1 MAFDSIRDGR
11 SGKINA
17 AVVNPYVDLYEDV
30 PGHHGLHISI
40 NKNIYSD
47 LPGYDRYLTIY
58 RDKYKSREY
67 VMLPTMH
74 NGYTKYERV
83 NLDKLYRKTFYIPR
97 GYDTKHIFKRAY
109 ENGWILS
116 KVNEI

>member
-17 AVVNPYVDLYEDV
+17 AVVNPYVDLYDDV
-30 PGHHGLHISI
+30 PGHRGLHISI

-58 RDKYKSREY
+58 WDKINNREY
-67 VMLPTMH
+67 VKVPVRC
-74 NGYTKYERV
+74 NGYTRYDQV
-83 NLDKLYRKTFYIPR
+83 SLDRLYRKTFYIPK
-97 GYDTKHIFKRAY
+97 GFDTRDVFRRAY

-116 KVNEI
+116 KVREI